1 MTVSSASTSFA
12 DLGSLNAGAPT
23 PPKTALDGADF
34 IKLLAVQFQSQDPLK
49 PMEDT
54 AFIAQM
60 AQFTSLQQT
69 STMTSQLTRLLNAQ
83 DVAAANSYLGRQV
96 TLTADATGTPVT
108 GVVDGVEMVDGT
120 PRLVVGDLTYPVS
133 SVLLVEPVRPPAATD
148 PAPAPLAP

>member
-1 MTVSSASTSFA
+1 MTISPTSTAFS
-12 DLGSLNAGAPT
+12 DLGNPTAGAPT

-69 STMTSQLTRLLNAQ
+69 STMTAQLTRLLNAQ
-83 DVAAANSYLGRQV
+83 DVSAANSYLGRQV
-96 TLTADATGTPVT
+96 TLEADATGATVS
-108 GVVDGVEMVDGT
+108 GVVDGVEMVGGA
-120 PRLVVGDLTYPVS
+120 PRLVVDGLTYPVS
-133 SVLLVEPVRPPAATD
+133 SVLLVEPVRPPVVADPSVPPAT
-148 PAPAPLAP
+148 P